1 MLKKD
6 ISINIEKITSLILEF
21 KITERLLNG
30 KKPPDEISVID
41 KLKESK
47 VLKLQTF
54 KATNIKNVNTV

>member
-6 ISINIEKITSLILEF
+6 ISINIEKITSLIFEF
-21 KITERLLNG
+21 KISERLLNG

-47 VLKLQTF
+47 VLKSQIF
-54 KATNIKNVNTV
+54 KATNIKNVRTV